1 MNISTNENNNKNGV
15 TAKMRFSVDK
25 KTDIHNVEKKR
36 EKELR
41 SVDKN
46 TQNERQR

>member
-1 MNISTNENNNKNGV
+1 
-15 TAKMRFSVDK
+15 MRFSVDK
-25 KTDIHNVEKKR
+25 KTDIYNVDKKR